1 MRTTIRLDDQLL
13 DEAKRLA
20 LESGRTLT
28 AVVEDALREVV
39 ARRKEAPKADKTR
52 LITDGG
58 KGLRPGVC
66 LDNNADL
73 LDIMEGRS
81 SAPR

>member
-13 DEAKRLA
+13 TEAKRLA

-28 AVVEDALREVV
+28 AVIEDAVREVV
-39 ARRKEAPKADKTR
+39 TRRKATPKAKKIR

-66 LDNNADL
+66 LDNNAAL

>member
-13 DEAKRLA
+13 TEAKRLA

-28 AVVEDALREVV
+28 SVFEDALREMV
-39 ARRKEAPKADKTR
+39 ARRKDAPKGKKTR

-58 KGLRPGVC
+58 RGLRHGVC
-66 LDNNADL
+66 LDNNAQL

>member
-1 MRTTIRLDDQLL
+1 
-13 DEAKRLA
+13 
-20 LESGRTLT
+20 
-28 AVVEDALREVV
+28 VV
-39 ARRKEAPKADKTR
+39 ARRKEAPKAKKTR

-66 LDNNADL
+66 LDDNAQL

-81 SAPR
+81 RATH

>member
-13 DEAKRLA
+13 TEAKRLA

-28 AVVEDALREVV
+28 AVIEDAVRDVV
-39 ARRKEAPKADKTR
+39 MRRKKAPKAKKIR
-52 LITDGG
+52 LVTDGG

-66 LDNNADL
+66 LDNNAAL
-73 LDIMEGRS
+73 LDIMEGRNRD
-81 SAPR
+81 PR

>member
-1 MRTTIRLDDQLL
+1 MRTTIRMDDQLL
-13 DEAKRLA
+13 TEAKRLA

-28 AVVEDALREVV
+28 AVIEDAVREVV
-39 ARRKEAPKADKTR
+39 ARRKEAPKVKKTR

-58 KGLRPGVC
+58 RGLRPGVC
-66 LDNNADL
+66 LDNNAAL

-81 SAPR
+81 RDPR